1 MTPRLDDIEA
11 LARAIDRVVFP
22 VTRDRA
28 DRPEAQ
34 SAALALVNYLNES
47 FPRQVPTAARRER
60 IRRRLLRAL
69 GLTAVSP
76 VGRLE
81 EEVNRRLR
89 NLDPRWPQVVGG
101 AAIVLL
107 GVLGVAVWRQRA
119 GERGIAALAR

>member
-22 VTRDRA
+22 GARDR
-28 DRPEAQ
+28 DQRPEAQ
-34 SAALALVNYLNES
+34 TAALALVNYLNES
-47 FPRQVPTAARRER
+47 FPRQVPSSGRRDR
-60 IRRRLLRAL
+60 VRRRLLRAM
-69 GLTAVSP
+69 GLATASP

-107 GVLGVAVWRQRA
+107 GVVGVAVWRQRS